1 MSQTLLPFLRRACHS
16 DGFLGARADEQ
27 QPPYRQSGGSCRAIE
42 AGTRASVAF
51 TCGSESAC
59 EYRGHAA
66 VGGLAVRKGD
76 PVTNGSGMSAPG
88 KPKLQDLPDR
98 KPVGFATT
106 ENSCVVSPKEEAFS
120 LRPRGSR
127 GEFPRVGAKPIASP
141 SEESG
146 PGTSLVVQRIR
157 ICLRVQETRVRSL
170 AEEEPT
176 CLGATKKNPKYSNG
190 RLGSDYKQSPQKNYE
205 RERREFSS
213 GSVVKTLTPS
223 TSESTKLAFPTA
235 ANTPPGDSEMLE
247 VSPEVFSEILAPS
260 SPSKKLISESSDSLA
275 KNAEP
280 LMFQK
285 IVGGSSQERQQ
296 RDLENGPEWN
306 KAASG
311 MAGKELPAA
320 DSGMTM
326 HVNLPAAH
334 TKSQRGSA
342 PRGA

>member
-1 MSQTLLPFLRRACHS
+1 MSQTLLPFLRRACRS

-76 PVTNGSGMSAPG
+76 PVTNGS
-88 KPKLQDLPDR
+88 
-98 KPVGFATT
+98 
-106 ENSCVVSPKEEAFS
+106 E
-120 LRPRGSR
+120 
-127 GEFPRVGAKPIASP
+127 
-141 SEESG
+141 
-146 PGTSLVVQRIR
+146 
-157 ICLRVQETRVRSL
+157 
-170 AEEEPT
+170 
-176 CLGATKKNPKYSNG
+176 KNPKYSNG
-190 RLGSDYKQSPQKNYE
+190 RLGSEYKQSPQKNYE

-235 ANTPPGDSEMLE
+235 TNTPPGDSEMLE

-320 DSGMTM
+320 DSGMGQE
-326 HVNLPAAH
+326 H
-334 TKSQRGSA
+334 TYLTICEDARELTSSPHQVSERLSSKRRLKIRPSEI
-342 PRGA
+342 

>member
-1 MSQTLLPFLRRACHS
+1 MSQTLLPFLRRACRS

-127 GEFPRVGAKPIASP
+127 GEFPRGRSEARRPQDTVYLPSFDWPARRVNVNSLYSMQGAM
-141 SEESG
+141 
-146 PGTSLVVQRIR
+146 
-157 ICLRVQETRVRSL
+157 
-170 AEEEPT
+170 
-176 CLGATKKNPKYSNG
+176 
-190 RLGSDYKQSPQKNYE
+190 RLK
-205 RERREFSS
+205 
-213 GSVVKTLTPS
+213 SVVEEGKGTNEFARYDDEGKEKKR
-223 TSESTKLAFPTA
+223 SESTKLAFPTA
-235 ANTPPGDSEMLE
+235 PNTPPRDSKMLE

-311 MAGKELPAA
+311 MAEKELPAA
-320 DSGMTM
+320 DSGMGQE
-326 HVNLPAAH
+326 H
-334 TKSQRGSA
+334 TYLTICEDARELTSSPHQVSERLSSKRRLKIRPSEI
-342 PRGA
+342 

>member
-76 PVTNGSGMSAPG
+76 PVTNGSVRLSILRTYYVPG
-88 KPKLQDLPDR
+88 TAQRSEGPQ
-98 KPVGFATT
+98 
-106 ENSCVVSPKEEAFS
+106 
-120 LRPRGSR
+120 
-127 GEFPRVGAKPIASP
+127 PIASP

-157 ICLRVQETRVRSL
+157 ICLPVQETRVRSL